1 MKFLDF
7 KIFRAIY
14 LIIMSI
20 LSIKIVISGSLF
32 IIKLI
37 LFSVYFYYFS
47 LILSSFIS
55 LKSLILE
62 LSYKILLSIFD
73 DVSSSI
79 LYFINIKKNKFKI

>member
-1 MKFLDF
+1 
-7 KIFRAIY
+7 
-14 LIIMSI
+14 MSI

-32 IIKLI
+32 IINLI

-62 LSYKILLSIFD
+62 LSYKILLSIFG
-73 DVSSSI
+73 VISLYILKLVVAGENSSY
-79 LYFINIKKNKFKI
+79 LEN